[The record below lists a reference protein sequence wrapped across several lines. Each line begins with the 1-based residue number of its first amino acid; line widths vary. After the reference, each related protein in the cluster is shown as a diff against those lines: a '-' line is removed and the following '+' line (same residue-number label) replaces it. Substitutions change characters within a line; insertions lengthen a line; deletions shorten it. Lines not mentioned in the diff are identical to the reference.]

1 MSADETYNSDPLD
14 EELVAYLDDEVEAIA
29 RVRIERRLA
38 DDVDYRERLRHL
50 QQTWDAL
57 DLLPRASASDAFT
70 SSTMSLVVQEQ
81 QIAAAQGIDHLND
94 RRVRRWL
101 IAAICTAAAVA
112 IGFLLVYRRL
122 TDTDRSLVR
131 DLPVIEQVD
140 QLHNTPSLE
149 FLEQLREERLFS
161 AETQDE

>member
-14 EELVAYLDDEVEAIA
+14 EELVAYLDDEVEAVA
-29 RVRIERRLA
+29 RIRIERRLA
-38 DDVDYRERLRHL
+38 DDVAYRERLRHL

-57 DLLPRASASDAFT
+57 DLLPRASASDVFT
-70 SSTMSLVVQEQ
+70 SSTMNLVVAEQ
-81 QIAAAQGIDHLND
+81 QVAAKETVDHLKGQ
-94 RRVRRWL
+94 RGRRWL
-101 IAAICTAAAVA
+101 VAVICTAAAIA

-122 TDTDRSLVR
+122 TDADRALVR

-140 QLHNTPSLE
+140 QLHNTPSLQ

-161 AETQDE
+161 AETHDE